1 MTQLTLLPSNAWA
14 LDEDTKRI
22 GRTGLASAREV
33 LASKTAIRT
42 MTIEVTNKVIP
53 ASETTADEPKHA
65 LAA

>member
-1 MTQLTLLPSNAWA
+1 MTQLTLLPSNAWE

-33 LASKTAIRT
+33 LASKTAIRSI
-42 MTIEVTNKVIP
+42 TIETTNNVIG
-53 ASETTADEPKHA
+53 ATDTATDEPKHA

>member
-1 MTQLTLLPSNAWA
+1 MTQLTLLPSNAWD

-33 LASKTAIRT
+33 LASKTAVRSIA
-42 MTIEVTNKVIP
+42 IETNNVLPVTSAQI
-53 ASETTADEPKHA
+53 DEPKHA